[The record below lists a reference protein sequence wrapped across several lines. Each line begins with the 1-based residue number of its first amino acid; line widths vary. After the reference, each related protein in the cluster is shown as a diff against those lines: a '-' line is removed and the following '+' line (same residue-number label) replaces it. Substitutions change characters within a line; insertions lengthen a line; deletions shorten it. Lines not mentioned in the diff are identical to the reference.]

1 MCIGNLASE
10 PPCKRS
16 KTHQH
21 GYDVKTRAQID
32 EYIYNNGPAAA
43 VRHFSMLL
51 LHRIP
56 ESTTRKFRDAY
67 VMELKKQCNSDSS
80 APLAVQTLPILSPE
94 EDH

>member
-1 MCIGNLASE
+1 MRGDLASE

-21 GYDVKTRAQID
+21 SYDAKTRAQID
-32 EYIYNNGPAAA
+32 EYTYNNGPAAA

-51 LHRIP
+51 VHHIP

-67 VMELKKQCNSDSS
+67 VMELKKQRKVLHLLCKSF
-80 APLAVQTLPILSPE
+80 LLSPE